1 MAASLSPAR
10 PPASRPSG
18 PPRGRTAGARRRAA
32 VAAALLALAIAAP
45 WLSAR
50 EVDHAG
56 DIWRQDPDA
65 AFDALDRA
73 ETFNPLS
80 TLPGATAGTIALRLD
95 RTDEAERHFREV
107 LDDDPE
113 NAYAALELGLIAS
126 AEGDNREARRMLEL
140 ALAQNPRDPLVIGG
154 ARGRAGRE
162 ARVSVRR
169 QRQNRAQRTVGGQP
183 RGGFRRLKKSG
194 NSALWRGG
202 GHRVVVL
209 KTEDFL
215 RAGWGYAAD
224 SQAQWPAACA
234 TRTTLE

>member
-1 MAASLSPAR
+1 MVGS
-10 PPASRPSG
+10 
-18 PPRGRTAGARRRAA
+18 

-50 EVDHAG
+50 EVDHAN

-126 AEGDNREARRMLEL
+126 ANGNNREARRMLEL
-140 ALAQNPRDPLVIGG
+140 ALAQNPRDPLVLEVLEDVK
-154 ARGRAGRE
+154 AGR
-162 ARVSVRR
+162 RVSPSAVNARIAR
-169 QRQNRAQRTVGGQP
+169 SAQSVANRAAG
-183 RGGFRRLKKSG
+183 SG
-194 NSALWRGG
+194 N
-202 GHRVVVL
+202 
-209 KTEDFL
+209 
-215 RAGWGYAAD
+215 
-224 SQAQWPAACA
+224 
-234 TRTTLE
+234 